1 MQLTRTEQA
10 EWDRMNAENAKAA
23 EGRTTTTPVV
33 TKGNTGR

>member
-1 MQLTRTEQA
+1 MNRAEQA

-23 EGRTTTTPVV
+23 KESGNGTPVV